1 MENTSEK
8 TQITTENSDPK
19 KEKKRLKALKPLQK
33 LKALKP
39 SQKIMLIAA
48 VFVLAAAIVLTSVL
62 IVRSNKKKHAA
73 VIGETQTE
81 AAVTDAELEVFGE
94 DESVSS
100 EEETTSAI
108 LFEID
113 EKMKNVQVATG
124 DSKKD
129 EDAEINRDYGTN
141 SSRLAPAKS
150 PRLNGRL
157 TGVPLSSD
165 SMYTSSLLPLKY
177 VNRDFMS
184 GLIDIDGTL
193 FNFDS
198 SHNPIRGH
206 KAISDVQYYFND
218 NGALSS
224 MVGIDVSH
232 HNGKIDWAA
241 VRAAG
246 VDFAIIRVGF
256 RGYGDKGTLKLDSRF
271 NENVEGA
278 LNNGIQVGVYFYSQA
293 VTVYEA
299 VEEASVAV
307 NYSRKYNITLP
318 IYFDTEFSNSEHSG
332 RADRLTA
339 SQRTNIAVAF
349 CEAVKNAGYK
359 PGIYASK
366 TFYTDELNFSRL
378 SNYEIWVAHYT
389 SETTDFKY
397 DYKVWQYTPK
407 GRVNGIPNDTDIN
420 IALFDY
426 GNNDDMSDRGGSVA
440 FFDSDTDIQ
449 NALNAENSIKKY
461 QLFRT
466 QTLYNSAQSD
476 IDFVNQPEV
485 KAKLFDALENL
496 KNKLGFLAEPT
507 KNSENDETNG
517 EQSEE

>member
-1 MENTSEK
+1 MENSTEK
-8 TQITTENSDPK
+8 IQEKTENSKLPEPK
-19 KEKKRLKALKPLQK
+19 QKNRKK
-33 LKALKP
+33 LKR
-39 SQKIMLIAA
+39 SEKILLWVA
-48 VFVLAAAIVLTSVL
+48 VSLTVVGIVLTAILVPYK
-62 IVRSNKKKHAA
+62 VKKKRAA
-73 VIGETQTE
+73 SEPESRTKTVN
-81 AAVTDAELEVFGE
+81 ADVELFGE
-94 DESVSS
+94 DEPVSTD
-100 EEETTSAI
+100 EETTSSI

-113 EKMKNVQVATG
+113 EKMKNIQVATG

-157 TGVPLSSD
+157 SGNPLSSD
-165 SMYTSSLLPLKY
+165 SMYTSSLLSLKY

-184 GLIDIDGTL
+184 GLTDIDGTL

-198 SHNPIRGH
+198 SHRPVRGH

-241 VRAAG
+241 VRDAG
-246 VDFAIIRVGF
+246 IDFAIIRVGF
-256 RGYGDKGTLKLDSRF
+256 RGYGDEGALKLDSRF
-271 NENVEGA
+271 SENVEGA

-293 VTVYEA
+293 ITVYEA

-307 NYSRKYNITLP
+307 NYSRKYHITFP

-332 RADRLTA
+332 RADSLTA

-349 CEAVKNAGYK
+349 CEAVKSAGYK
-359 PGIYASK
+359 PGVYASK
-366 TFYTDELNFSRL
+366 TFFTDELNFSRL

-426 GNNDDMSDRGGSVA
+426 GNNDDMSERGGDVA
-440 FFDSDTDIQ
+440 FFDSDADIQ
-449 NALNAENSIKKY
+449 SALNAEIGIKKY
-461 QLFRT
+461 QMFRT
-466 QTLYNSAQSD
+466 QSLYNAAQAD
-476 IDFVNQPEV
+476 IDGVNEPAV
-485 KAKLFDALENL
+485 RAKLFDVLENSRDR
-496 KNKLGFLAEPT
+496 LGFSAEPT
-507 KNSENDETNG
+507 SNRENDENNG
-517 EQSEE
+517 EF

>member
-1 MENTSEK
+1 MENSTEK
-8 TQITTENSDPK
+8 IQEKTENSKLPEPK
-19 KEKKRLKALKPLQK
+19 QKNRKK
-33 LKALKP
+33 LKR
-39 SQKIMLIAA
+39 SEKILLWVA
-48 VFVLAAAIVLTSVL
+48 VSLTVVGIVLTAILVPYK
-62 IVRSNKKKHAA
+62 VKKKRAA
-73 VIGETQTE
+73 SEPESRTKTVN
-81 AAVTDAELEVFGE
+81 ADVELFGE
-94 DESVSS
+94 DEPVSTD
-100 EEETTSAI
+100 EETTSSI

-113 EKMKNVQVATG
+113 EKMKNIQVATG

-157 TGVPLSSD
+157 SGNPLSSD
-165 SMYTSSLLPLKY
+165 SMYTSSLLSLKY

-184 GLIDIDGTL
+184 GLTDIDGTL

-198 SHNPIRGH
+198 SHRPVRGH

-241 VRAAG
+241 VRDAG

-256 RGYGDKGTLKLDSRF
+256 RGYGDEGALKLDSRF
-271 NENVEGA
+271 SENVEGA

-293 VTVYEA
+293 ITVYEA

-307 NYSRKYNITLP
+307 NYSRKYHITFP

-359 PGIYASK
+359 PGVYASK
-366 TFYTDELNFSRL
+366 TFFTDELNFSRL

-426 GNNDDMSDRGGSVA
+426 GNNDDMSERGGDVA
-440 FFDSDTDIQ
+440 FFDSDADIQ
-449 NALNAENSIKKY
+449 SALNAEIGIKKY
-461 QLFRT
+461 QMFRT
-466 QTLYNSAQSD
+466 QSLYNAAQAD
-476 IDFVNQPEV
+476 IDGVNEPAV
-485 KAKLFDALENL
+485 RAKLFDVLENSRDR
-496 KNKLGFLAEPT
+496 LGFSAEPT
-507 KNSENDETNG
+507 SNRENDENNG
-517 EQSEE
+517 EF

>member
-1 MENTSEK
+1 MENSTEK
-8 TQITTENSDPK
+8 IQEKTENSKLPEPK
-19 KEKKRLKALKPLQK
+19 QKNRKK
-33 LKALKP
+33 LKR
-39 SQKIMLIAA
+39 SEKILLWVA
-48 VFVLAAAIVLTSVL
+48 VSLTVVGIVLTAILVPYK
-62 IVRSNKKKHAA
+62 VKKKRAA
-73 VIGETQTE
+73 SEPESRTKTVN
-81 AAVTDAELEVFGE
+81 ADVELFGE
-94 DESVSS
+94 DEPVSTD
-100 EEETTSAI
+100 EETTSSI

-113 EKMKNVQVATG
+113 EKMKNIQVATG

-157 TGVPLSSD
+157 SGNPLSSD
-165 SMYTSSLLPLKY
+165 SMYTSSLLSLKY

-184 GLIDIDGTL
+184 GLTDIDGTL

-198 SHNPIRGH
+198 SHRPVRGH

-241 VRAAG
+241 VRDAG

-256 RGYGDKGTLKLDSRF
+256 RGYGDEGALKLDSRF
-271 NENVEGA
+271 SENVEGA

-293 VTVYEA
+293 ITVYEA

-307 NYSRKYNITLP
+307 NYSRKYHITFP

-332 RADRLTA
+332 RADSLTA

-349 CEAVKNAGYK
+349 CEAVKSAGYK
-359 PGIYASK
+359 PGVYASK
-366 TFYTDELNFSRL
+366 TFFTDELNFSRL

-426 GNNDDMSDRGGSVA
+426 GNNDDMSERGGDVA
-440 FFDSDTDIQ
+440 FFDSDADIQ
-449 NALNAENSIKKY
+449 SALNAEIGIKKY
-461 QLFRT
+461 QMFRT
-466 QTLYNSAQSD
+466 QSLYNAAQAD
-476 IDFVNQPEV
+476 IDGVNEPAV
-485 KAKLFDALENL
+485 RAKLFDVLENS
-496 KNKLGFLAEPT
+496 KDRLGFSAEPT
-507 KNSENDETNG
+507 SNRENDENNG
-517 EQSEE
+517 EF

>member
-1 MENTSEK
+1 MENSTEK
-8 TQITTENSDPK
+8 IQEKTENSKLPEPK
-19 KEKKRLKALKPLQK
+19 QKNRKK
-33 LKALKP
+33 LKR
-39 SQKIMLIAA
+39 SEKILLWVA
-48 VFVLAAAIVLTSVL
+48 VSLTVVGIVLTATLVPYK
-62 IVRSNKKKHAA
+62 VKKKRAA
-73 VIGETQTE
+73 SEPESRTKTVN
-81 AAVTDAELEVFGE
+81 ADVELFGE
-94 DESVSS
+94 DEPVSTD
-100 EEETTSAI
+100 EETTSSI

-113 EKMKNVQVATG
+113 EKMKNIQVATG

-157 TGVPLSSD
+157 SGNPLSSD
-165 SMYTSSLLPLKY
+165 SMYTSSLLSLKY

-184 GLIDIDGTL
+184 GLTDIDGTL

-198 SHNPIRGH
+198 SHRPVRGH

-241 VRAAG
+241 VRDAG

-256 RGYGDKGTLKLDSRF
+256 RGYGDEGALKLDSRF
-271 NENVEGA
+271 SENVEGA

-293 VTVYEA
+293 ITVYEA

-307 NYSRKYNITLP
+307 NYSRKYHITFP

-332 RADRLTA
+332 RADSLTA

-349 CEAVKNAGYK
+349 CEAVKSAGYK
-359 PGIYASK
+359 PGVYASK
-366 TFYTDELNFSRL
+366 TFFTDELNFSRL

-426 GNNDDMSDRGGSVA
+426 GNNDDMSERGGDVA
-440 FFDSDTDIQ
+440 FFDSDAGIQ
-449 NALNAENSIKKY
+449 SALNAEIGIKKY
-461 QLFRT
+461 QMFRT
-466 QTLYNSAQSD
+466 QSLYNAAQAD
-476 IDFVNQPEV
+476 IDGVNEPAV
-485 KAKLFDALENL
+485 RAKLFDVLENS
-496 KNKLGFLAEPT
+496 KDRLGFSAEPT
-507 KNSENDETNG
+507 SNRENDENNG
-517 EQSEE
+517 EF

>member
-8 TQITTENSDPK
+8 TQNTTENSDPK
-19 KEKKRLKALKPLQK
+19 KEKKR

-62 IVRSNKKKHAA
+62 IVRGNKKKRTA

-81 AAVTDAELEVFGE
+81 VAVTDAELEVFGE

-108 LFEID
+108 MFEID
-113 EKMKNVQVATG
+113 EKLKNVQIATG

-141 SSRLAPAKS
+141 TSRLAPAKS

-246 VDFAIIRVGF
+246 VEFAIIRVGF
-256 RGYGDKGTLKLDSRF
+256 RGYGDEGTLKLDSRF

-318 IYFDTEFSNSEHSG
+318 IYFDTEISNSEHSG

-339 SQRTNIAVAF
+339 TNIAVAF

-485 KAKLFDALENL
+485 KAKLFDTLENL

-507 KNSENDETNG
+507 KNSENDETTG
-517 EQSEE
+517 ELSEE

>member
-8 TQITTENSDPK
+8 TQNTTENSDPK

-73 VIGETQTE
+73 VIVEAQTE

-165 SMYTSSLLPLKY
+165 SMYTSSLLSLKY

-293 VTVYEA
+293 VTVY
-299 VEEASVAV
+299 
-307 NYSRKYNITLP
+307 
-318 IYFDTEFSNSEHSG
+318 
-332 RADRLTA
+332 
-339 SQRTNIAVAF
+339 
-349 CEAVKNAGYK
+349 EAVKNAGYK

-507 KNSENDETNG
+507 KNSENDETTG
-517 EQSEE
+517 ELSEE

>member
-1 MENTSEK
+1 MENSTEKIQEKTENNNLPEPKQKSRKKLKRSEK
-8 TQITTENSDPK
+8 ILLWVVVSLAVVGIALTAILVPYK
-19 KEKKRLKALKPLQK
+19 AKKKR
-33 LKALKP
+33 
-39 SQKIMLIAA
+39 AA
-48 VFVLAAAIVLTSVL
+48 SETEPQTRIVNADV
-62 IVRSNKKKHAA
+62 
-73 VIGETQTE
+73 
-81 AAVTDAELEVFGE
+81 ELFGE
-94 DESVSS
+94 DEPASTD
-100 EEETTSAI
+100 EETTSSI

-113 EKMKNVQVATG
+113 EKMKNIQVATG

-157 TGVPLSSD
+157 SGNPLSSG
-165 SMYTSSLLPLKY
+165 SMYTSSLLSLKY

-184 GLIDIDGTL
+184 GLTDIDGTL

-198 SHNPIRGH
+198 AHRPVRGH
-206 KAISDVQYYFND
+206 RAISDMQYYFND

-241 VRAAG
+241 VRDAG

-256 RGYGDKGTLKLDSRF
+256 RGYGDEGTLKLDSRF
-271 NENVEGA
+271 SENVEGA

-293 VTVYEA
+293 ITVYEA

-307 NYSRKYNITLP
+307 NYSRKYHITFP

-359 PGIYASK
+359 PGVYASK
-366 TFYTDELNFSRL
+366 TFFTDELNFSRL

-426 GNNDDMSDRGGSVA
+426 GNNDDMSDRGGDVA
-440 FFDSDTDIQ
+440 FFDSDADIQ
-449 NALNAENSIKKY
+449 CALNAETGIKKY
-461 QLFRT
+461 QMFRT
-466 QTLYNSAQSD
+466 QSLYNAARTD
-476 IDFVNQPEV
+476 IDGVNEPAV
-485 KAKLFDALENL
+485 RAKLFDVLENS
-496 KNKLGFLAEPT
+496 KDRLGFSAEPT
-507 KNSENDETNG
+507 SNRENDENNG
-517 EQSEE
+517 EF

>member
-206 KAISDVQYYFND
+206 KAISDMQYYFND

-293 VTVYEA
+293 VTVY
-299 VEEASVAV
+299 
-307 NYSRKYNITLP
+307 
-318 IYFDTEFSNSEHSG
+318 
-332 RADRLTA
+332 
-339 SQRTNIAVAF
+339 
-349 CEAVKNAGYK
+349 EAVKNAGYK

-507 KNSENDETNG
+507 TNSENDETTG
-517 EQSEE
+517 ELSEE

>member
-1 MENTSEK
+1 MENSTEKIQKKTENNNLSEPKQKNSKKLKRSEK
-8 TQITTENSDPK
+8 I
-19 KEKKRLKALKPLQK
+19 LLW
-33 LKALKP
+33 
-39 SQKIMLIAA
+39 AA
-48 VFVLAAAIVLTSVL
+48 VSLTVVGIVLTATLVPYK
-62 IVRSNKKKHAA
+62 VKKKRAA
-73 VIGETQTE
+73 SEPESRTKTVN
-81 AAVTDAELEVFGE
+81 ADVELFGE
-94 DESVSS
+94 DEPVSTD
-100 EEETTSAI
+100 EETTSSI

-113 EKMKNVQVATG
+113 EKMKNIQVATG

-157 TGVPLSSD
+157 SGNPLSSD
-165 SMYTSSLLPLKY
+165 SMYTSSLLSLKY

-184 GLIDIDGTL
+184 GLTDIDGTL

-198 SHNPIRGH
+198 SHRPVRGH

-241 VRAAG
+241 VRDAG

-256 RGYGDKGTLKLDSRF
+256 RGYGDEGALKLDSRF
-271 NENVEGA
+271 SENVEGA

-293 VTVYEA
+293 ITVYEA

-307 NYSRKYNITLP
+307 NYSRKYHITFP

-332 RADRLTA
+332 RADSLTA

-349 CEAVKNAGYK
+349 CEAVKSAGYK
-359 PGIYASK
+359 PGVYASK
-366 TFYTDELNFSRL
+366 TFFTDELNFSRL

-426 GNNDDMSDRGGSVA
+426 GNNDDMSERGGDVA
-440 FFDSDTDIQ
+440 FFDSDAGIQ
-449 NALNAENSIKKY
+449 SALNAEIGIKKY
-461 QLFRT
+461 QIFRT
-466 QTLYNSAQSD
+466 QSLYNAAQAD
-476 IDFVNQPEV
+476 IDGVNEPAV
-485 KAKLFDALENL
+485 RAKLFDVLENS
-496 KNKLGFLAEPT
+496 KDRLGFSAEPT
-507 KNSENDETNG
+507 SNRENDENNG
-517 EQSEE
+517 EF

>member
-1 MENTSEK
+1 
-8 TQITTENSDPK
+8 
-19 KEKKRLKALKPLQK
+19 
-33 LKALKP
+33 
-39 SQKIMLIAA
+39 
-48 VFVLAAAIVLTSVL
+48 
-62 IVRSNKKKHAA
+62 
-73 VIGETQTE
+73 
-81 AAVTDAELEVFGE
+81 
-94 DESVSS
+94 
-100 EEETTSAI
+100 
-108 LFEID
+108 
-113 EKMKNVQVATG
+113 
-124 DSKKD
+124 
-129 EDAEINRDYGTN
+129 
-141 SSRLAPAKS
+141 
-150 PRLNGRL
+150 GRL
-157 TGVPLSSD
+157 SGNPLSSD
-165 SMYTSSLLPLKY
+165 SMYTSSLLSLKY

-184 GLIDIDGTL
+184 GLTDIDGTL

-198 SHNPIRGH
+198 SHRPVRGH

-241 VRAAG
+241 VRDAG

-256 RGYGDKGTLKLDSRF
+256 RGYGDEGALKLDSRF
-271 NENVEGA
+271 SENVEGA

-293 VTVYEA
+293 ITVYEA

-307 NYSRKYNITLP
+307 NYSRKYHITFP

-359 PGIYASK
+359 PGVYASK
-366 TFYTDELNFSRL
+366 TFFTDELNFSRL

-426 GNNDDMSDRGGSVA
+426 GNNDDMSERGGDVA
-440 FFDSDTDIQ
+440 FFDSDAGIQ
-449 NALNAENSIKKY
+449 SALNAEIGIKKY
-461 QLFRT
+461 QIFRT
-466 QTLYNSAQSD
+466 QSLYNAAQAD
-476 IDFVNQPEV
+476 IDGVNEPAV
-485 KAKLFDALENL
+485 RAKLFDVLENS
-496 KNKLGFLAEPT
+496 KDRLGFSAEPT
-507 KNSENDETNG
+507 SNRENDENNG
-517 EQSEE
+517 EF

>member
-1 MENTSEK
+1 MENTAEK
-8 TQITTENSDPK
+8 SQITTENSDPK

-129 EDAEINRDYGTN
+129 EDAGTN

-206 KAISDVQYYFND
+206 KAISDMQYYFND

-507 KNSENDETNG
+507 TNSENDETTG
-517 EQSEE
+517 ELSEE

>member
-1 MENTSEK
+1 MENSTEK
-8 TQITTENSDPK
+8 IQEKTENSKLPEPK
-19 KEKKRLKALKPLQK
+19 QKNRKK
-33 LKALKP
+33 LKR
-39 SQKIMLIAA
+39 SEKILLWVA
-48 VFVLAAAIVLTSVL
+48 VSLTVVGIVLTAILVPYK
-62 IVRSNKKKHAA
+62 VKKKRAA
-73 VIGETQTE
+73 SEPESRTKTVN
-81 AAVTDAELEVFGE
+81 ADVELFGE
-94 DESVSS
+94 DEPVSTD
-100 EEETTSAI
+100 EETTSSI

-113 EKMKNVQVATG
+113 EKMKNIQVATG

-157 TGVPLSSD
+157 SGNPLSSD
-165 SMYTSSLLPLKY
+165 SMYTSSLLSLKY

-184 GLIDIDGTL
+184 GLTDIDGTL

-198 SHNPIRGH
+198 SHRPVRGH

-241 VRAAG
+241 VRDAG

-256 RGYGDKGTLKLDSRF
+256 RGYGDEGALKLDSRF
-271 NENVEGA
+271 SENVEGA

-293 VTVYEA
+293 ITVYEA

-307 NYSRKYNITLP
+307 NYSRKYHITFP

-359 PGIYASK
+359 PGVYASK
-366 TFYTDELNFSRL
+366 TFFTDELNFSRL

-426 GNNDDMSDRGGSVA
+426 GNNDDMSERGGDVA
-440 FFDSDTDIQ
+440 FFDSDADIQ
-449 NALNAENSIKKY
+449 SALNAEIGIKKY
-461 QLFRT
+461 QIFRT
-466 QTLYNSAQSD
+466 QSLYNAAQAD
-476 IDFVNQPEV
+476 IDGVNEPAV
-485 KAKLFDALENL
+485 RAKLFDVLENS
-496 KNKLGFLAEPT
+496 KDRLGFSAEPT
-507 KNSENDETNG
+507 SNRENDENNG
-517 EQSEE
+517 EF

>member
-1 MENTSEK
+1 MENSTEK
-8 TQITTENSDPK
+8 IQEKTENSKLPEPK
-19 KEKKRLKALKPLQK
+19 QKNRKK
-33 LKALKP
+33 LKR
-39 SQKIMLIAA
+39 SEKILLWVA
-48 VFVLAAAIVLTSVL
+48 VSLTVVGIVLTAILVPYK
-62 IVRSNKKKHAA
+62 VKKKRAA
-73 VIGETQTE
+73 SEPESRTKTVN
-81 AAVTDAELEVFGE
+81 ADVELFGE
-94 DESVSS
+94 DEPVSTD
-100 EEETTSAI
+100 EETTSSI

-113 EKMKNVQVATG
+113 EKMKNIQVATG

-157 TGVPLSSD
+157 SGNPLSSD
-165 SMYTSSLLPLKY
+165 SMYTSSLLSLKY

-184 GLIDIDGTL
+184 GLTDIDGTL

-198 SHNPIRGH
+198 SHRPVRGH

-241 VRAAG
+241 VRDAG

-256 RGYGDKGTLKLDSRF
+256 RGYGDEGALKLDSRF
-271 NENVEGA
+271 SENVEGA

-293 VTVYEA
+293 ITVYEA

-307 NYSRKYNITLP
+307 NYSRKYHITFP

-359 PGIYASK
+359 PGVYASK
-366 TFYTDELNFSRL
+366 TFFTDELNFSRL

-426 GNNDDMSDRGGSVA
+426 GNNDDMSERGGDVA
-440 FFDSDTDIQ
+440 FFDSDAGIQ
-449 NALNAENSIKKY
+449 SALNAEIGIKKY
-461 QLFRT
+461 QIFRT
-466 QTLYNSAQSD
+466 QSLYNAAQAD
-476 IDFVNQPEV
+476 IDGVNEPAV
-485 KAKLFDALENL
+485 RAKLFDVLENS
-496 KNKLGFLAEPT
+496 KDRLGFSAEPT
-507 KNSENDETNG
+507 SNRENDENNG
-517 EQSEE
+517 EF

>member
-1 MENTSEK
+1 
-8 TQITTENSDPK
+8 
-19 KEKKRLKALKPLQK
+19 
-33 LKALKP
+33 
-39 SQKIMLIAA
+39 
-48 VFVLAAAIVLTSVL
+48 
-62 IVRSNKKKHAA
+62 
-73 VIGETQTE
+73 
-81 AAVTDAELEVFGE
+81 
-94 DESVSS
+94 
-100 EEETTSAI
+100 
-108 LFEID
+108 
-113 EKMKNVQVATG
+113 
-124 DSKKD
+124 
-129 EDAEINRDYGTN
+129 
-141 SSRLAPAKS
+141 
-150 PRLNGRL
+150 
-157 TGVPLSSD
+157 
-165 SMYTSSLLPLKY
+165 MYTSSLLPLKY

-193 FNFDS
+193 FDFDS

-507 KNSENDETNG
+507 KNSENDETTG
-517 EQSEE
+517 ELSEE

>member
-1 MENTSEK
+1 MENSTEK
-8 TQITTENSDPK
+8 IQEKTENSKLPEPK
-19 KEKKRLKALKPLQK
+19 QKNRKK
-33 LKALKP
+33 LKR
-39 SQKIMLIAA
+39 SEKILLWVA
-48 VFVLAAAIVLTSVL
+48 VSLTVVGIVLTAILVPYK
-62 IVRSNKKKHAA
+62 VKKKRAA
-73 VIGETQTE
+73 SEHESRTKNVN
-81 AAVTDAELEVFGE
+81 AEVELFGE
-94 DESVSS
+94 DEPVSTD
-100 EEETTSAI
+100 EETTSSI

-113 EKMKNVQVATG
+113 EKMKNIQVATG

-157 TGVPLSSD
+157 SGNPLSSD
-165 SMYTSSLLPLKY
+165 SMYTSSLLSLKY

-184 GLIDIDGTL
+184 GLTDIDGTL

-198 SHNPIRGH
+198 SHRPVRGH

-241 VRAAG
+241 VRDAG

-256 RGYGDKGTLKLDSRF
+256 RGYGDEGALKLDSRF
-271 NENVEGA
+271 SENVEGA

-293 VTVYEA
+293 ITVYEA

-307 NYSRKYNITLP
+307 NYSRKYHITFP

-359 PGIYASK
+359 PGVYASK
-366 TFYTDELNFSRL
+366 TFFTDELNFSRL

-426 GNNDDMSDRGGSVA
+426 GNNDDMSERGGDVA
-440 FFDSDTDIQ
+440 FFDSDADIQ
-449 NALNAENSIKKY
+449 SALNAEIGIKKY
-461 QLFRT
+461 QMFRT
-466 QTLYNSAQSD
+466 QSLYNAAQAD
-476 IDFVNQPEV
+476 IDGVNEPAV
-485 KAKLFDALENL
+485 RAKLFDVLENSRDR
-496 KNKLGFLAEPT
+496 LGFSAEPT
-507 KNSENDETNG
+507 SNRENDENNG
-517 EQSEE
+517 EF

>member
-1 MENTSEK
+1 M
-8 TQITTENSDPK
+8 
-19 KEKKRLKALKPLQK
+19 
-33 LKALKP
+33 
-39 SQKIMLIAA
+39 
-48 VFVLAAAIVLTSVL
+48 
-62 IVRSNKKKHAA
+62 
-73 VIGETQTE
+73 
-81 AAVTDAELEVFGE
+81 
-94 DESVSS
+94 
-100 EEETTSAI
+100 
-108 LFEID
+108 
-113 EKMKNVQVATG
+113 QVATG

-206 KAISDVQYYFND
+206 KAISDMQYYFND

-407 GRVNGIPNDTDIN
+407 GRVNGIRMT
-420 IALFDY
+420 
-426 GNNDDMSDRGGSVA
+426 
-440 FFDSDTDIQ
+440 
-449 NALNAENSIKKY
+449 
-461 QLFRT
+461 
-466 QTLYNSAQSD
+466 
-476 IDFVNQPEV
+476 
-485 KAKLFDALENL
+485 
-496 KNKLGFLAEPT
+496 PT
-507 KNSENDETNG
+507 
-517 EQSEE
+517 